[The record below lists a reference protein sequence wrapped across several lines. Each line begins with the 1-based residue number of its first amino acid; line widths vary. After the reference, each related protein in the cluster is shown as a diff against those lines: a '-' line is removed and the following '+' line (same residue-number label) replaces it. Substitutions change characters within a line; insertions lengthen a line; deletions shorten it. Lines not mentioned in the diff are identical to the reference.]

1 MSFHSPRRGSTSGSE
16 TSSRASSP
24 HFILPSQPRFSPPF
38 RAGSTPPET
47 PSSSQSMFMSLSH
60 KVEFKHSGTSNFS
73 CIFYMSRSQAIS
85 VKYCSRIVYLGGL
98 GECFPRQIEDRPT
111 ETTSDGAFCRIPL
124 KHCLT

>member
-1 MSFHSPRRGSTSGSE
+1 MSFHTPRRGSTSGSE

-60 KVEFKHSGTSNFS
+60 KVEFKHGGTSNFS
-73 CIFYMSRSQAIS
+73 CIFLHEQKPSHKCEVLLKKSVSRGS
-85 VKYCSRIVYLGGL
+85 GGIL
-98 GECFPRQIEDRPT
+98 
-111 ETTSDGAFCRIPL
+111 S
-124 KHCLT
+124 